1 MTLDA
6 TPVESEQ
13 TIISEQSIE
22 PEQAIAFEKQRLRKH
37 ILAKRKTITAQQ
49 LEEAGLSV
57 IPYAQSWYA
66 LRYASCV
73 ALYIAMG
80 HEVPTLP
87 LIHHILRQSK
97 RVIVPRLGTGMEIG
111 WSEVHADTQLQSA
124 GAAWRPLEPNTEVLP
139 KEALVE
145 ADCIITAGLAVDTS
159 GTRLGRGGG
168 WYDRALQYRRAQA
181 PIMTL
186 LWPWEVMDTPLPVE
200 AHDIQVQGA
209 LTPESILL
217 W

>member
-1 MTLDA
+1 MTFDA

-13 TIISEQSIE
+13 TMAAEQTIE
-22 PEQAIAFEKQRLRKH
+22 SEKQRLRKS

-66 LRYASCV
+66 LQYASCV
-73 ALYIAMG
+73 ALYVAMG

-87 LIHHILRQSK
+87 LIHHLLHQSK
-97 RVIVPRLGTGMEIG
+97 RVLVPRLGTGMEIG
-111 WSEVHADTQLQSA
+111 WSEVYANTQLQSA
-124 GAAWRPLEPNTEVLP
+124 GAVWRPLEPDTEVLP
-139 KEALVE
+139 KEALAE
-145 ADCIITAGLAVDTS
+145 ADCIITAGLAVDQS

-168 WYDRALQYRRAQA
+168 WYDRALQYRRDQA